1 MATVE
6 EKPINRNEAHDR
18 DPYNNCS
25 YGTLVERDYIRVKLP
40 ILDVD
45 DFNNRVIGGY
55 EDGIAEKYLPA
66 DLAIARSLVPA
77 GTATLR
83 DFSYIAPDIPE
94 YKPSNCTGCMDCVT
108 LCPDTAILGK
118 VVSEKDFEQRL
129 SMITDP
135 ADREMFRK
143 QWSKT
148 RKYYEG
154 PAKRTGEGGM
164 FSIIID
170 PSKCKGCA
178 ECVTVCD
185 DDALHMIAK
194 NEQTMTDIRKSH
206 RYFKQIGPS
215 DEKFISD
222 NLLIDMMLKE
232 KTHVYVGGA
241 GSCAGCGEGTALRM
255 LCAATGAK
263 YGSDWG
269 IIAATGCNTVYTSTY
284 PYNPYLVPWTNS
296 LFENAP
302 AMAMGVRARW
312 DQMGWDKK
320 PLWCLGGD
328 GAMFDI
334 GFQSLSRMFASGMN
348 IKVFVLDTQVY
359 SNTGG
364 QASTSS
370 YTGQNTKMSVHG
382 SVISGK
388 QERRK
393 EIAQIAMMH
402 PYTFVAQT
410 TCAHVNHFYRS
421 VLDAMEFDGPAI
433 VCCYT
438 TCQPE
443 HGVADNMA
451 TDQARLAV
459 DTRAFPLMMYDPR
472 KGDTIR
478 EHLSL
483 QGNPAVNDDWYVNPK
498 TGKEVDF
505 IDFCRS
511 EGRFAKH
518 FDKEGNPSETLLRG
532 KQDRLENWHVLQD
545 LAGLRDKAKAA
556 AKAAA
561 KLAAK
566 PAAKPDMA
574 KPDMEKPVKAAAPQK
589 PVAVGNGHPNDK
601 TNLGDIG
608 LNAGSTLKYYDGERW
623 IAGTLH
629 SLEPAVLKLD
639 DGSEIHTTIT
649 VVLEGL
655 REGVLEKQ

>member
-1 MATVE
+1 MSVE
-6 EKPINRNEAHDR
+6 TKLPSLNEANER
-18 DPYNNCS
+18 DPFNNSS
-25 YGTLVERDYIRVKLP
+25 YGTLVDAPYKPVELP
-40 ILDVD
+40 VLNVS
-45 DFNNRVIGGY
+45 DFNDRIIRAY
-55 EDGIAEKYLPA
+55 EDGSAEKKLPA
-66 DLAIARSLVPA
+66 DLSVARSLIPA

-94 YKPSNCTGCMDCVT
+94 YIPSNCTGCMDCVT

-118 VVSEKDFEQRL
+118 VLSESEFNQKLET
-129 SMITDP
+129 IKDP
-135 ADREMFRK
+135 ADREMFK
-143 QWSKT
+143 AQWSKT

-154 PAKRTGEGGM
+154 PQKKQGEGGM
-164 FSIIID
+164 FNIIID

-185 DDALHMIAK
+185 DLALKMIPK
-194 NEQTMTDIRKSH
+194 TEEVMTSVRKSH
-206 RYFKQIGPS
+206 RFFKEFGPS
-215 DEKFISD
+215 NEKYVSD

-255 LCAATGAK
+255 MCAATGAK
-263 YGSDWG
+263 FGDQWG

-302 AMAMGVRARW
+302 AMAMGVRSRW
-312 DQMGWDKK
+312 DQMGWQDR

-382 SVISGK
+382 KAISGK

-402 PYTFVAQT
+402 PRTFVAQT

-421 VLDAMEFDGPAI
+421 VLDALEFDGPAI
-433 VCCYT
+433 ICCYT

-459 DTRAFPLMMYDPR
+459 DTRAFPLLIYDPR
-472 KGDTIR
+472 KGDTISER
-478 EHLSL
+478 LSL
-483 QGNPAVNDDWYVNPK
+483 QGNPAVNEDWWTNPK
-498 TGKEVDF
+498 TGQQVDF
-505 IDFCRS
+505 IDFARS
-511 EGRFAKH
+511 EGRFGKH
-518 FDKEGNPSETLLRG
+518 FDKDGNPSATLLLA
-532 KQDRLENWHVLQD
+532 KEDRMENWHVLQD
-545 LAGLRDKAKAA
+545 LAGVRGKKAAAKPAAPAAAKPAAEKPSAAAIAKAA
-556 AKAAA
+556 AKPAPAAA
-561 KLAAK
+561 K
-566 PAAKPDMA
+566 PNGDFS
-574 KPDMEKPVKAAAPQK
+574 
-589 PVAVGNGHPNDK
+589 VGMRIKYND
-601 TNLGDIG
+601 
-608 LNAGSTLKYYDGERW
+608 GSAW
-623 IAGTLH
+623 IAGVIE
-629 SLEPAVLKLD
+629 SLEPAVVKLEDSSVIKTSLDHLK
-639 DGSEIHTTIT
+639 
-649 VVLEGL
+649 EGARAGL
-655 REGVLEKQ
+655 IVHA